1 MRLFD
6 WDEYIRAN
14 KLPRKEYLLNGTHNM
29 RPVDDEPDVDDWRE
43 RPILGDELWTGGQ
56 GSPTIKDYLDEGL
69 IPANDEVKPPPRDL
83 TAEEQEQLEQQMQ
96 TLSEREKMVLKL
108 HCEDGL
114 SLTETGR
121 RTGVTRERIRV
132 ILARAYAKCKRQ
144 AERPN
149 G

>member
-1 MRLFD
+1 MRLLD

-14 KLPRKEYLLNGTHNM
+14 KLPRKEYLQNGTHNM

-43 RPILGDELWTGGQ
+43 RPILPGEMWTGGQ
-56 GSPTIKDYLDEGL
+56 GCPTIKDYLDEGL
-69 IPANDEVKPPPRDL
+69 IPTNNEVQPTERDL
-83 TAEEQEQLEQQMQ
+83 TAEEQEQLEEQTA

-108 HCEDGL
+108 HIEDGL

-144 AERPN
+144 AERSN
-149 G
+149 E